1 MAAIRREPESMTDP
15 FIAALTAPGAPHE
28 IEEIAVDGIAMRAF
42 RHGPKTL
49 PDLYRAAA
57 AFGPRDFVVMDAERL
72 TFAAF
77 LARAGG
83 MAAMLRERLG
93 DLAGVHVGIS
103 MRNRPEW
110 MTAFTA
116 ITALGGVAVLIN
128 SRGTGAEMAAAIAD
142 TECRLVICDDRRA
155 AELRASGQPL
165 PPLIDVDADAMPG
178 DGVLDGVAVD
188 PDSDAVIMFTTGTSG
203 MPKGA
208 RISHR
213 GLTQGIATAI
223 FSRALVGAKAMAGMD
238 PEVLKALAARQ
249 PTVLNAYPLFHISG
263 CATDF
268 LNSLVVGGKV
278 VILSKWRGDA
288 ALELIEREGITT
300 LSGSPAM
307 LWDLV
312 RAHDGR
318 HDLSSLM
325 GLGVGGQA
333 LPPPLFADI
342 RAMFPNAG
350 FGVGFGQTE
359 TAGTVC
365 AASTVDLLERPGTS
379 GRVVPVADVRIV
391 DDEGRTLP
399 MGEVGEIVIRA
410 PMVARG
416 YWNRP
421 EESARVFRDGW
432 VATGDVGRLDADN
445 YLYVVDRK
453 KDIIISGG
461 ENIACSEVEF
471 AALDHPDVIDA
482 AAYGLPDERMGERV
496 VLAVA
501 PTPGATIDPA
511 ALCTMLEGVLARHKV
526 PTEIRVMAELPRNMM
541 GKIDRKALRAAG

>member
-1 MAAIRREPESMTDP
+1 MTDP
-15 FIAALTAPGAPHE
+15 FITALTAPGAPHE

-49 PDLYRAAA
+49 PELYRMAAI
-57 AFGPRDFVVMDAERL
+57 FGPRDFVVHGEERL
-72 TFAAF
+72 SFDAF
-77 LARAGG
+77 LARAG
-83 MAAMLRERLG
+83 AVATMLRGWLG
-93 DLAGVHVGIS
+93 DARGAHIGIA

-110 MTAFTA
+110 MAAFVAVTSIGA
-116 ITALGGVAVLIN
+116 VAVLVN
-128 SRGTGAEMAAAIAD
+128 SRGTGAEMADAVAD
-142 TECRLVICDDRRA
+142 TECRLVLCDSQRA
-155 AELRASGQPL
+155 AALRDSGRPL
-165 PPLIDVDADAMPG
+165 PPVIDIDARSPGRDAALEPIT
-178 DGVLDGVAVD
+178 AD

-208 RISHR
+208 RLSHR
-213 GLTQGIATAI
+213 GLTQGIATTI
-223 FSRALVGAKAMAGMD
+223 FSRALVGARAMAGMD
-238 PEVLKALAARQ
+238 PEIVKALSALQ
-249 PTVLNAYPLFHISG
+249 PTVLNAFPLFHISG
-263 CATDF
+263 CASDF
-268 LNSLVVGGKV
+268 LNNLLVGGKV
-278 VILSKWRGDA
+278 VILPKWDGEH
-288 ALELIEREGITT
+288 ALDLVQREGVTS

-307 LWDLV
+307 LWDML

-318 HDLSSLM
+318 RDLSSLM
-325 GLGVGGQA
+325 GLGIGGQA

-350 FGVGFGQTE
+350 FGCGFGQTE

-365 AASTVDLLERPGTS
+365 AASTADLIERPGTS
-379 GRVVPVADVRIV
+379 GRVVPTAEVRIV
-391 DDEGRTLP
+391 DDEGKVLP
-399 MGEVGEIVIRA
+399 VGEVGEIVIRG

-432 VATGDVGRLDADN
+432 VATGDVGRLDADD

-471 AALDHPDVIDA
+471 AALAQPQVIDA

-501 PTPGATIDPA
+501 PAPGKTIDPA
-511 ALCTMLEGVLARHKV
+511 TLRGALEGVLAKHKM
-526 PTEIRVMAELPRNMM
+526 PTEIRVMQALPRNHM
-541 GKIDRKALRAAG
+541 GKIDRKTLRAAG